1 MFGEAVG
8 VEGSAGGRAVS
19 LDTLHRQGPAYG
31 PDGAALG
38 GAAVLRLQHYGPL
51 CRGGREGGGQIQ
63 EETRSLEF
71 KPVHTADF

>member
-51 CRGGREGGGQIQ
+51 CRGGGEWGANSGGNKVFRVQ
-63 EETRSLEF
+63 TSS
-71 KPVHTADF
+71 HS

>member
-38 GAAVLRLQHYGPL
+38 GAAVLRLQLYGPL
-51 CRGGREGGGQIQ
+51 CRGGQGGEGGGANSGGNKVFRVQ
-63 EETRSLEF
+63 TSS
-71 KPVHTADF
+71 HS